1 MKSTSILAIAIAAPL
16 LAACA
21 GGPGGS
27 GGSGLPGSG
36 IFSPSSGGDADLRA
50 RYQQYRQSGRPPYLD
65 FESWKRMHGTP
76 KDYTGSGS

>member
-1 MKSTSILAIAIAAPL
+1 MKSKSILAIAATL

-27 GGSGLPGSG
+27 GLPASG
-36 IFSPSSGGDADLRA
+36 IFSPSSGPSDADLRA

-76 KDYTGSGS
+76 RDYTGSGS